1 LGLSAFLVWIGLRLS
16 HAPLQSVITVKTG
29 STLTSFIPIHMFGNN
44 TADWMS
50 REDLAQVRGRVEA
63 AGNYFLRYPGG
74 SASDTYHWN
83 GQGLYDANGGW
94 APSRVHFSPG
104 FIGSETYLG
113 TTSSNSKVQA
123 SRLDDG
129 DPSTVW
135 LSNTDTD
142 FPNYQWAY
150 LDMAVSRWKVKVN
163 AVTLVWGNAVK
174 ASLPYAVSLKVQ
186 YWTGSTPPGPFQAA
200 SETLWRDTSAGL
212 VTGTGGTQGVT
223 FSPVRTRFLRVLLTK
238 SSAGPGGAYALAEFR
253 VYRGATQ
260 LSRNVPDGQK
270 QTPAVVSSLDP
281 ASSNSKEYP
290 PFDFERYMA
299 YLRSFNPHGIPMI
312 TVNMGTGTPQEA
324 AAWVYYANVVKGYGI
339 KYWQVGNEL
348 DGNWETGGP
357 LNADDYG
364 RRFLEFYTAMKKAD
378 PHIAIA
384 GPNVG
389 SAMNPS
395 NLCDGNT
402 FIQDFF
408 SRLAH
413 DPGGNAVSCLGA
425 VAFDWYPD
433 YKVAN
438 RSKAMASPSRVAGFA
453 QTLTGW
459 MNESGV
465 DPTLPVIMGEYNLS
479 PGTPVILNQLADGV
493 WMADWMGEYIRYF
506 GNRGFANLWDIL
518 NGSGDHTDPTQ
529 GDLGYLDNTAPA
541 YLPHAT
547 YWVMQMMAVHWA
559 QAGDSRPHQLVETEV
574 SNSRGFLKVYSD
586 KRPDGLLSIL
596 AVNKD
601 PRHAYQTVIHLEGFV
616 PGAQAKEWTFDSS
629 NYAWQGKTPP
639 YNASLDK
646 APTQVTLASVSD
658 SFPVTF
664 KPYSVAV
671 IQFVPAASR

>member
-1 LGLSAFLVWIGLRLS
+1 LPLTRLNRLKSALLFLVLSVFLVWIGIRLF
-16 HAPLQSVITVKTG
+16 HAPLQSVITVKAD
-29 STLTSFIPIHMFGNN
+29 STLTSFIPVHVFGNN
-44 TADWMS
+44 AANWMGLK
-50 REDLAQVRGRVEA
+50 DLNQVRPRVEA

-83 GQGLYDANGGW
+83 GQGLYDANGDW
-94 APSRVHFSPG
+94 VPSRVHFSPG
-104 FIGSETYLG
+104 FTGSETYLG
-113 TTSSNSKVQA
+113 TTSSNSKVLV
-123 SRLDDG
+123 SRLEDG

-135 LSNTDTD
+135 LSNADTD
-142 FPNYQWAY
+142 FPNHQWAY
-150 LDMAVSRWKVKVN
+150 LDMTCSNRKVKIN
-163 AVTLVWGNAVK
+163 AVTLVWGNALK
-174 ASLPYAVSLKVQ
+174 TGLPYAVSLKVQ
-186 YWTGSTPPGPFQAA
+186 YWKGSPPPGPYQT
-200 SETLWRDTSAGL
+200 SPETLWRDTSAGL
-212 VTGTGGTQGVT
+212 VMGAGGTQGVT
-223 FSPVRTRFLRVLLTK
+223 FSPVRTRFLRVLLIK
-238 SSAGPGGAYALAEFR
+238 SSDGPAGAYALAEFK
-253 VYRGATQ
+253 VYHGATQ
-260 LSRNVPDGQK
+260 LSRNVPDYQK
-270 QTPAVVSSLDP
+270 QTPAAVSSLNP

-299 YLRSFNPHGIPMI
+299 YLRSFHPHGIPMI

-348 DGNWETGGP
+348 DGDWETGGP

-378 PHIAIA
+378 PHIILA

-408 SRLAH
+408 SRVAH

-459 MNESGV
+459 MAEAGV
-465 DPTLPVIMGEYNLS
+465 NPNLPVIMGEYNMS

-541 YLPHAT
+541 HPPHAT

-574 SNSRGFLKVYSD
+574 SNPRGFLKVYSD
-586 KRPDGLLSIL
+586 KRPDGLLSL
-596 AVNKD
+596 LVVNKD
-601 PRHAYQTVIHLEGFV
+601 PHHVYQTVIHLEGFV
-616 PGAQAKEWTFDSS
+616 PGIQAKEWTFDPS
-629 NYAWQGKTPP
+629 NYAWQGRRRPITLRSIRLPP
-639 YNASLDK
+639 KSRL
-646 APTQVTLASVSD
+646 PL
-658 SFPVTF
+658 FPILF
-664 KPYSVAV
+664 P
-671 IQFVPAASR
+671 